1 MSKAAQV
8 KAPWLNSR
16 DPGVPATL
24 TYSELSMCG
33 RVEEMVR
40 RYPDYIAYEFMG
52 KCTTYAD
59 MWKKINACAK
69 SLKAIG
75 IREGDKVTICMP
87 NAPQTLCMFYAVNMV
102 GAIANMVHPLSAE
115 SEIAFYLRDSGSV
128 AAITLDQFYPK
139 FESVRKAVDL
149 PCLIVTSVA
158 DELKPLLKVGYKLT
172 EGRKNPKIPAG
183 RAGVLSWKEFLRRGE
198 YVEIYQVRRKAEDPA
213 AILYSGG
220 TTGVTKGILLSN
232 RNFNALAAQIIA
244 TNPFFRPGHKM
255 LAIMPMFHG
264 FGLGVSIHSMV
275 ANGGH
280 CILIPRFTP
289 QSYAELIKKH
299 KPNLIA
305 GVPSLFEAL
314 LRVKEIEGADLSCL
328 LGVFSGGDSL
338 SVELKKRFDAF
349 LKEHGASIT
358 VREGYGTT
366 ECVTASC
373 LTPIHKQKE
382 GSIGIPFPDTYYK
395 IVKPGTQEEVP
406 YGEEGE
412 ICLTGPTMM
421 LEYVNH
427 PEETAQTK
435 QTHADGLTWVHTGDL
450 GMMDEEGFIYFRQ
463 RIKRMIV
470 TNGYNVYPSQL
481 ENILDGHEYVHLS
494 CVIGVKDPIKM
505 QRVKAFVVLKPGYVP
520 TEACK
525 QELMDYCRKH
535 IAKYAMPSD
544 IEFREELP
552 KTLVG
557 KVAYRVLEE
566 EENAK
571 LDAKAAENAKIDAQ
585 RRQLEEER
593 KAAVQERKAKK
604 WNTVLSASEVK
615 EYPQDDLDTAK
626 TEFRT
631 LYENYAKQADMTLE
645 DFVKAQ
651 GISMDDFEEQ
661 SGQYAE
667 YKVKQNLIVQGIMDA
682 EKMTLEDKKSLSV
695 QDELIKAY
703 DVKDLAALVDKYGQ
717 AAVDEAIGLLRVEDF
732 ILDNATVDEKVTAG
746 DTEGE
751 NGDDPSTDG
760 SSAEGEVDEELEA
773 AEATDMVPGE

>member
-1 MSKAAQV
+1 MSETVQI
-8 KAPWLNSR
+8 KAPWLASK
-16 DPGVPATL
+16 DPEVPSTL
-24 TYSELSMCG
+24 NYSTLSMCG

-40 RYPDYIAYEFMG
+40 QYPNYIAYEFMG
-52 KCTTYAD
+52 KTTTYAE
-59 MWKKINACAK
+59 MWQKINACAK

-115 SEIAFYLRDSGSV
+115 SEISFYLRDSNSV

-139 FESVRKAVDL
+139 FESVRKTVDL

-158 DELKPLLKVGYKLT
+158 DELKPLLRVGYQLT
-172 EGRKNPKIPAG
+172 EGRKNPKVPRG
-183 RAGVLSWKEFLRRGE
+183 PGVVLWKDFLKRGE
-198 YVEIYQVRRKAEDPA
+198 HVEIYRIKRKDTDPA

-232 RNFNALAAQIIA
+232 RNFNALAAQIVA
-244 TNPFFRPGHKM
+244 TNPFFHPGHKM

-328 LGVFSGGDSL
+328 KGVFSGGDSL
-338 SVELKKRFDAF
+338 SIELKKRFDKF
-349 LKEHGASIT
+349 LHDHGATVS

-412 ICLTGPTMM
+412 ICLSGPTVM

-435 QTHADGLTWVHTGDL
+435 QTHADGLTWIHTGDL
-450 GMMDEEGFIYFRQ
+450 GMMDEDGFIYFRQ

-481 ENILDGHEYVHLS
+481 ENILEGHEYVHLS

-525 QELMDYCRKH
+525 QELMEYCRKH

-544 IEFREELP
+544 IEFRDELP

-571 LDAKAAENAKIDAQ
+571 LDAKAAENARIDAQ

-593 KAAVQERKAKK
+593 KAAAQERKAKK
-604 WNTVLSASEVK
+604 PAE
-615 EYPQDDLDTAK
+615 P
-626 TEFRT
+626 
-631 LYENYAKQADMTLE
+631 KQGS
-645 DFVKAQ
+645 KAQ
-651 GISMDDFEEQ
+651 PRQE
-661 SGQYAE
+661 
-667 YKVKQNLIVQGIMDA
+667 
-682 EKMTLEDKKSLSV
+682 
-695 QDELIKAY
+695 
-703 DVKDLAALVDKYGQ
+703 
-717 AAVDEAIGLLRVEDF
+717 
-732 ILDNATVDEKVTAG
+732 
-746 DTEGE
+746 
-751 NGDDPSTDG
+751 
-760 SSAEGEVDEELEA
+760 
-773 AEATDMVPGE
+773 AEARPETEEDPKTQE

>member
-1 MSKAAQV
+1 MSDNVQV
-8 KAPWLNSR
+8 KAPWLSSL
-16 DPGVPATL
+16 DPKVPATL
-24 TYSELSMCG
+24 TYSTLSMCG

-40 RYPDYIAYEFMG
+40 KYPGYTAYEFMG
-52 KCTTYAD
+52 KSTTYAE
-59 MWKKINACAK
+59 MWEKINACAK

-139 FESVRKAVDL
+139 FEKVRKAVDL

-172 EGRKNPKIPAG
+172 EGRKNPKVPSG

-198 YVEIYQVRRKAEDPA
+198 HIEIYRVRRKDTDPA

-232 RNFNALAAQIIA
+232 RNFNALAAQIVA
-244 TNPFFRPGHKM
+244 TNPFFRPGQKM

-264 FGLGVSIHSMV
+264 FGLGVSIHSMI

-299 KPNLIA
+299 QPNLIA

-314 LRVKEIEGADLSCL
+314 LRVKEIEGVDLSCL
-328 LGVFSGGDSL
+328 KGVFSGGDSL

-349 LKEHGASIT
+349 LKEHGASVT

-373 LTPIHKQKE
+373 LTPILKQKE
-382 GSIGIPFPDTYYK
+382 GSIGIPFPDTFYK
-395 IVKPGTQEEVP
+395 IVKPGTQEELP

-412 ICLTGPTMM
+412 ICLAGPTVM

-427 PEETAQTK
+427 PEETAQTL
-435 QTHADGLTWVHTGDL
+435 QTHADGMTWVHTGDL

-481 ENILDGHEYVHLS
+481 ENILEGHEYVHLS
-494 CVIGVKDPIKM
+494 CVIGVKDPIKI

-520 TEACK
+520 TESCK
-525 QELMDYCRKH
+525 RELMDYCRKH

-544 IEFREELP
+544 IEFRDELP

-566 EENAK
+566 EENAR
-571 LDAKAAENAKIDAQ
+571 LDKAAAEEAQ
-585 RRQLEEER
+585 RRVLEEER
-593 KAAVQERKAKK
+593 LSQE
-604 WNTVLSASEVK
+604 
-615 EYPQDDLDTAK
+615 
-626 TEFRT
+626 
-631 LYENYAKQADMTLE
+631 KQARE
-645 DFVKAQ
+645 KK
-651 GISMDDFEEQ
+651 IEQ
-661 SGQYAE
+661 
-667 YKVKQNLIVQGIMDA
+667 
-682 EKMTLEDKKSLSV
+682 
-695 QDELIKAY
+695 
-703 DVKDLAALVDKYGQ
+703 
-717 AAVDEAIGLLRVEDF
+717 
-732 ILDNATVDEKVTAG
+732 
-746 DTEGE
+746 
-751 NGDDPSTDG
+751 
-760 SSAEGEVDEELEA
+760 
-773 AEATDMVPGE
+773 